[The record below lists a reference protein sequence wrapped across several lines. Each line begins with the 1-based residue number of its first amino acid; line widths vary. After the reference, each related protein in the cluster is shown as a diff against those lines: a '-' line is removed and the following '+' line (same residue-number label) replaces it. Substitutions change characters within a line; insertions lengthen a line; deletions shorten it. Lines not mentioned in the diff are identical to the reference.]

1 VSGVLQQVAS
11 TLLSVPAV
19 WVYVLVGALVFVEDA
34 LFVGFVV
41 PGETA
46 AVLAGVDASRGHV
59 DLLAATAVV
68 VVAAVAGDSV
78 GYEVGRHLGTRLLER
93 PFLARRRGR
102 LDTAREFLAHRGGSA
117 VLLGRGVA
125 FLRAVVP
132 ALAGTARMPY
142 RRFLPWNALGGLL
155 WGVATVLVGYLA
167 GNSYAAVAHR
177 VGQGSAFAVAAVAVV
192 ALVVWRVRRRHSDPR
207 EAGSDE
213 GAAGSSRERREP

>member
-1 VSGVLQQVAS
+1 VSGLLQHLSSA
-11 TLLSVPAV
+11 LLSVPAV

-59 DLLAATAVV
+59 DLVGAVV
-68 VVAAVAGDSV
+68 VVVLAAVAGDSV
-78 GYEVGRHLGTRLLER
+78 GYEVGRHLGTRLLDR
-93 PFLARRRGR
+93 PFLARRRRR
-102 LDTAREFLAHRGGSA
+102 LDAARAFLSRRGGSA

-155 WGVATVLVGYLA
+155 WGVATVLVGDLA

-177 VGQGSAFAVAAVAVV
+177 LGQGSALVVAAVVVV
-192 ALVVWRVRRRHSDPR
+192 ALVVWHLRRRHGDPDAPSAAR
-207 EAGSDE
+207 GS
-213 GAAGSSRERREP
+213 GGSRRDRRES